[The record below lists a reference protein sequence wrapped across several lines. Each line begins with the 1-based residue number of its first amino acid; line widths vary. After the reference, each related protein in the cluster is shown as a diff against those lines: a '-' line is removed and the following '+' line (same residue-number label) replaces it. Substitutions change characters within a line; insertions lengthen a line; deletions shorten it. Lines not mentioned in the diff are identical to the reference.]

1 MVYIGIMLKDGLLL
15 VIALLFVVSMLAML
29 STRLRI
35 SYPILLVL
43 AGLGISVIPGI
54 PQIRLD
60 PDIVFVIFLPPLLYS
75 SAWNTSWHEFWEM
88 RRPIGMLAFGMV
100 LLTAVVVAY
109 VSNWLIPDFPLAL
122 GFLLGGIVSPPD
134 AIAAASVLEHLKIP
148 KRITTILEG
157 ESLVNDASSL
167 IVYRV
172 ALVALITGKF
182 VFWKAGMDFLFVIF
196 VGILIGLAVAHI
208 VYAIH
213 RWLPTTPTIDTA
225 ITFISPYLM
234 YITAEHFDA
243 SGVLAVVAGGLFL
256 SYRSQDIFDYGSR
269 LTATSVWNV
278 VVFLLNGVVFILIGL
293 QLPAIIRGLG
303 EYSLRA
309 AVGYGV
315 AISIVAIVVRLL
327 WVYPGAYLPRML
339 RARVRRRETR
349 PAPGQVFIIGWS
361 GMRGV
366 VSLAAA
372 LAIPIALPGGEG
384 LPHRNLIL
392 CITFIVI
399 LITLVFQGLTLP
411 WIIRWLKIGA
421 EDGERENRLN
431 LKLRLD
437 TIALDHINTGY
448 ADEVA
453 AIEPFSLL
461 RARYEKKVGLTTG
474 LLEKEGTPGS
484 VPAYMFRFRDLQLD
498 LIRLQRSELARMR
511 QKNEFP
517 EELMRNEEF
526 ELDLEEARIRRI
538 RLQPP
543 S

>member
-1 MVYIGIMLKDGLLL
+1 

-29 STRLRI
+29 SSRLRI

-75 SAWNTSWHEFWEM
+75 AAWNTSWHDFWGM

-134 AIAAASVLEHLKIP
+134 AIAAASVLENLKVP
-148 KRITTILEG
+148 KRVTTILEG

-172 ALVALITGKF
+172 ALTALVTGQF
-182 VFWKAGMDFLFVIF
+182 VVWKAGMDFLFVIF
-196 VGILIGLAVAHI
+196 VGILIGLVIAHI

-234 YITAEHFDA
+234 YITAEHFNS
-243 SGVLAVVAGGLFL
+243 SGVLAVVTGGLFL

-269 LTATSVWNV
+269 LTAASVWNV

-293 QLPAIIRGLG
+293 QLPAVIRGLG

-309 AVGYGV
+309 AIGYGV
-315 AISIVAIVVRLL
+315 IISVVAIVVRVL
-327 WVYPGAYLPRML
+327 WVYPGAYLPRMIN
-339 RARVRRRETR
+339 RRIRRRERR
-349 PAPGQVFIIGWS
+349 PPPGQVFIIGWS

-372 LAIPIALPGGEG
+372 LAIPLALPGGEG

-392 CITFIVI
+392 FITFIVI

-411 WIIRWLKIGA
+411 WIIRWLKVEA
-421 EDGERENRLN
+421 EEGEREKRLN

-437 TIALDHINTGY
+437 RVALDHINTGF

-453 AIEPFSLL
+453 SIEPFSLL
-461 RARYEKKVGLTTG
+461 KARYEKKVDLTTG
-474 LLEKEGTPGS
+474 ILEKEGKPGMI
-484 VPAYMFRFRDLQLD
+484 PPYLLQFRQLQLD
-498 LIRLQRSELARMR
+498 LIRLQRLELARMR
-511 QKNEFP
+511 HRNEFP
-517 EELMRNEEF
+517 EELMRSEEF

-538 RLQPP
+538 RVP

>member
-1 MVYIGIMLKDGLLL
+1 MVYIGDMLKDGLLL

-29 STRLRI
+29 SSRLRI

-54 PQIRLD
+54 PEIRLD
-60 PDIVFVIFLPPLLYS
+60 PDVVFIIFLPPLLYS
-75 SAWNTSWHEFWEM
+75 SAWNTSWHEFWGM
-88 RRPIGMLAFGMV
+88 RRPIGMLAFGLV
-100 LLTAVVVAY
+100 LLTAVAVAY
-109 VSNWLIPDFPLAL
+109 VSNWLIPDFPMAL

-134 AIAAASVLEHLKIP
+134 AIAASSVLENLKVP
-148 KRITTILEG
+148 KRVTTILEG

-172 ALVALITGKF
+172 ALVALTTGQF
-182 VFWKAGMDFLFVIF
+182 VFWRAGADFLFVIF
-196 VGILIGLAVAHI
+196 AGIAIGLAIAHI

-234 YITAEHFDA
+234 YITAEHFHS
-243 SGVLAVVAGGLFL
+243 SGVLAVVTGGLFL

-278 VVFLLNGVVFILIGL
+278 FVFLLNGIVFILIGL
-293 QLPAIIRGLG
+293 QLPAVIRGLG

-315 AISIVAIVVRLL
+315 IISGVAIVVRLL
-327 WVYPGAYLPRML
+327 WVYPGAYLPRLINRRIRL
-339 RARVRRRETR
+339 RERR
-349 PAPGQVFIIGWS
+349 PPSKQVFIIGWS

-411 WIIRWLKIGA
+411 WIVRLLKIEA
-421 EDGERENRLN
+421 DDGEREKRLN

-437 TIALDHINTGY
+437 RVALDHINSGY

-453 AIEPFSLL
+453 SIEPFSLL
-461 RARYEKKVGLTTG
+461 KARYARKIDLTAG
-474 LLEKEGTPGS
+474 ILEKEGKPDRIPS
-484 VPAYMFRFRDLQLD
+484 FMIRFRQLQLD
-498 LIRLQRSELARMR
+498 LIRLQRAELALMR
-511 QKNEFP
+511 HRDEFP
-517 EELMRNEEF
+517 EELMRSEEF

-538 RLQPP
+538 KIP

>member
-1 MVYIGIMLKDGLLL
+1 MLQDGLLM

-29 STRLRI
+29 SSRLRI

-54 PQIRLD
+54 PQIRLE
-60 PDIVFVIFLPPLLYS
+60 PDVVFVIFLPPLLYS
-75 SAWNTSWHEFWEM
+75 SAWNTSWHEFWGM
-88 RRPIGMLAFGMV
+88 RRPIGMLAFGLV
-100 LLTAVVVAY
+100 LLTAVAVAY

-134 AIAAASVLEHLKIP
+134 AIAASSVLENLKIS
-148 KRITTILEG
+148 KRVTTILEG

-167 IVYRV
+167 IVYRF
-172 ALVALITGKF
+172 ALSALFTGQF
-182 VFWKAGMDFLFVIF
+182 VFWRAGMDFLIVIF
-196 VGILIGLAVAHI
+196 LGIAIGLVIAHI

-213 RWLPTTPTIDTA
+213 RWLPTTPTIDTG

-234 YITAEHFDA
+234 YITAEHFHS

-278 VVFLLNGVVFILIGL
+278 LVFLLNGVVFILIGL
-293 QLPAIIRGLG
+293 QLPTIIRGLG
-303 EYSLRA
+303 GYSLRA
-309 AVGYGV
+309 AIGYGV
-315 AISIVAIVVRLL
+315 IISAVAIAVRLL
-327 WVYPGAYLPRML
+327 WVYPGAYLPRL
-339 RARVRRRETR
+339 INKRVRLREPKPSPR
-349 PAPGQVFIIGWS
+349 QVFVVGWS

-384 LPHRNLIL
+384 VPHRNLIL

-411 WIIRWLKIGA
+411 WIIRWLKIEA
-421 EDGERENRLN
+421 DDEERDKRLN

-437 TIALDHINTGY
+437 RVALDHINTGY

-453 AIEPFSLL
+453 SIEPFSLL
-461 RARYEKKVGLTTG
+461 KARYERKIDLTAG
-474 LLEKEGTPGS
+474 ILEKEGKPGMIPS
-484 VPAYMFRFRDLQLD
+484 FLIQFRKLQLD
-498 LIRLQRSELARMR
+498 LIRLQRDELARMR
-511 QKNEFP
+511 HRNEFP
-517 EELMRNEEF
+517 EELLGSEEF
-526 ELDLEEARIRRI
+526 ELDLEEARIRR
-538 RLQPP
+538 LKMP